1 MKLATAFWAMIIAG
15 IFVTP
20 VQADIFSWTD
30 ENGVK
35 HFSNAP
41 PAAAENVTVEFKEYQ
56 YDPKADRLRFEIE
69 QEEWEEIIEQAE
81 REEKKESQRAEA
93 ERRNRKPTRAE
104 LIESEKKRLQNQIT
118 MLEKKPLDY
127 FGSFKNKRVRIGYYK
142 YRLETL
148 MQNPD
153 QYFKE
158 PVNFEG
164 NVKETEDSDSSN

>member
-1 MKLATAFWAMIIAG
+1 MKLATVFLAMIIAG
-15 IFVTP
+15 IFVSP
-20 VQADIFSWTD
+20 VQADIYSWTD

-41 PAAAENVTVEFKEYQ
+41 PADAENVTVEFKEYQ
-56 YDPKADRLRFEIE
+56 YDAKADRQRFEIE
-69 QEEWEEIIEQAE
+69 QEEWEDIFEQAE
-81 REEKKESQRAEA
+81 REEKKERQRAEA

-118 MLEKKPLDY
+118 VLQKKPLDY
-127 FGSFKNKRVRIGYYK
+127 FGSFKNKRVRIGYYR

-153 QYFKE
+153 KYFNE

-164 NVKETEDSDSSN
+164 NVKETEGSDTSD